1 MPAIGPLP
9 EPMEMKQQ
17 LFVFSLQK
25 TREAKRYSTELLNLK
40 YPTINIRKQRSYT
53 SQPLLVFRAERP
65 KLLVNIRP
73 QT

>member
-9 EPMEMKQQ
+9 EPMKMKQQ
-17 LFVFSLQK
+17 LFVFPLPKQEK
-25 TREAKRYSTELLNLK
+25 LRDIVQMLLNLK
-40 YPTINIRKQRSYT
+40 YPTINIRKQRSHT